1 MSRDPSLTRS
11 APRYTPAELT
21 DRLIRFPTVSDRT
34 NLPLIEFVA
43 DYLAAHGIESVR
55 LPNAT
60 GDKAAL
66 FATIGPTDRPG
77 VCLSGH
83 VDVVPV
89 EGQAWSMPAF
99 EPRLADGR
107 LYGRGSCDM
116 KGFVAT
122 ALALVPEFKS
132 ARLSAP
138 IHLALSYDEEI
149 TCLGSL
155 DMIARFGV
163 SVPHPIACIVGE
175 PTSMRVVDAHKSAA
189 GYEVIVTG
197 RPAHSALPHLGAN
210 AIHAAARL
218 IVELETLGEELT
230 RRGDPSGRF
239 DPACSTLQVGQIE
252 GGEAINIVPARTR
265 FTFDLRGLP
274 TLDRDEIPGRLA
286 AFSRDTVEPRLR
298 ATAPEAMVEISEDV
312 FVPALGPEPG
322 SIAETLALRCAGQN
336 GTETVSYV
344 TEAGHFQAAGIPTVV
359 CGPGSI
365 TQAHRADEFVA
376 LSELE
381 ACAAFLRRLAASL
394 A

>member
-1 MSRDPSLTRS
+1 MSRSNASS
-11 APRYTPAELT
+11 APSFSPAELT
-21 DRLIRFPTVSDRT
+21 EKLIRFPTVSDRT
-34 NLPLIEFVA
+34 NLPLMDFIA
-43 DYLAAHGIESVR
+43 DYLSAHGIESVR
-55 LPNAT
+55 VPNEA

-66 FATIGPTDRPG
+66 YATIGPTDRGG

-89 EGQAWSMPAF
+89 EGQAWSTPPF
-99 EPRLADGR
+99 EPRTAEGR

-122 ALALVPEFKS
+122 ALALVPEFK
-132 ARLSAP
+132 AAGLRTP
-138 IHLALSYDEEI
+138 IHLAFSYDEEI

-155 DMIARFGV
+155 GLIARFGAE
-163 SVPHPIACIVGE
+163 VPKPIACIVGE
-175 PTSMRVVDAHKSAA
+175 PTLMQVVDAHKSAA
-189 GYEVIVTG
+189 GFEVIVTG

-210 AIHAAARL
+210 SIHAAARL
-218 IVELETLGEELT
+218 IVELETLSEELA
-230 RRGDPSGRF
+230 RRGDPSGRY

-252 GGEAINIVPARTR
+252 GGEAINIVPARAR

-274 TLDRDEIPGRLA
+274 SLERDEIPARLA
-286 AFSRDTVEPRLR
+286 DFSRRVIEPRLK
-298 ATAPEAMVEISEDV
+298 ATAPEAGVVIREDV

-322 SIAETLALRCAGQN
+322 SAAEALALRCAGQN
-336 GTETVSYV
+336 RTETVSYV
-344 TEAGHFQAAGIPTVV
+344 TEAGHFQKAGIPTVV

-376 LSELE
+376 LSELD
-381 ACAAFLRRLAASL
+381 ACAVFLRRVAASL